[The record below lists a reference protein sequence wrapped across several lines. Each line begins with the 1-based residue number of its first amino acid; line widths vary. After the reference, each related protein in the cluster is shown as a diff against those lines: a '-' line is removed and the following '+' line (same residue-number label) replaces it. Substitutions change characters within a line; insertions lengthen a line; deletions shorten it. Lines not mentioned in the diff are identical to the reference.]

1 MGIGEIQKKLI
12 KAPPYPRVK
21 HKREKGNP
29 TPQPPKGAYG
39 TLESWGRYAGA
50 PAEARESRGE
60 AVSRTWGR
68 VCVYVWWPMDTILD
82 FFKSN
87 GGEFLGIFSFE
98 FRIYLVTFS
107 ENLIVLRFFS
117 LQFLEIQLDY

>member
-1 MGIGEIQKKLI
+1 MILKNIYSLTLLLI
-12 KAPPYPRVK
+12 YVPADLCEYPRVK

-68 VCVYVWWPMDTILD
+68 VCVCVCVMAT
-82 FFKSN
+82 
-87 GGEFLGIFSFE
+87 GHH
-98 FRIYLVTFS
+98 
-107 ENLIVLRFFS
+107 LRFF
-117 LQFLEIQLDY
+117 QIQ